1 MRSPASSILYSVLHA
16 FAAVLYLRSTV
27 PRLGCA
33 LMMNGVRVVDLTT
46 EIAGPYCSKL
56 LADAGADVVKVEPPG
71 GDPLRHWGSGALF
84 EYLNTSKRS
93 VTGDAWELATS
104 ADILVSGERV
114 DTAALWAENPSVVV
128 VVVTPFGC
136 TGPWSDRASTEFTL
150 QAACGSIGQRGLPD
164 LPPLSAGGRVGEWMS
179 GTFAALGAI
188 AAHREAVRSG
198 VGEFIDVAMLDCMAA
213 TMVTYPSVFASFAGW
228 PRVAGTGRTIEVP
241 SIEPTQDG
249 YFVVTTNSAQQFQDF
264 LIMIERPDLM
274 DDADLPQ
281 VAKRFRR
288 REEFLTAVHG
298 YTTQHTTAE
307 VLEAAALLRI
317 PAGPLLN
324 GSTMTEFEQFVAR
337 GVFVPGPSGRF
348 PQPRVPYRVSSEAP
362 QPFKA
367 APDLGQ
373 HEGSID
379 WAPGRIAA
387 RRTRTDSTRGVGED
401 GWRLPLAGVRIVDC
415 TAWWAGP
422 VTTAALAALGA
433 DVIKVESLT
442 RPDNMRFASTRP
454 PSHDGWWEW
463 SPIFHAAN
471 LGKRGVTFD
480 LSRPEGAEMLE
491 RLLKT
496 ADILVENFTP
506 RVMEQFGFDWDRVH
520 ALNDELIMVRMP
532 AFGLDGPWRDRTGF
546 AQTMECL
553 TGMAWLTGFAEGPPV
568 LVRGACDPLAG
579 MHAAIAT
586 MLALI
591 ARDRDG
597 DGRLVEAAMVE
608 SVLNTAAEQ
617 IVEYFSS
624 GTLLSRDGN
633 RGPCAAPQGV
643 YPCAGDDEWVA
654 VAVASDEQWRSLQA
668 LLGNPSWVLPGA
680 FSTAAGRRAAHD
692 AIDRELSSWTRK
704 HPADKVAQMFL
715 DAGIP
720 SAVVVPPRDVAA
732 NPQLRHR
739 RLFEVE
745 HHPVTGDHEVPTL
758 PFRFSRVEHWLRS
771 PAPTLGGDNDSVLE
785 ELGYSPEE
793 RRRLHEAGHV
803 GAVPLGI

>member
-1 MRSPASSILYSVLHA
+1 ML
-16 FAAVLYLRSTV
+16 
-27 PRLGCA
+27 
-33 LMMNGVRVVDLTT
+33 NGVRVVDCTT

-56 LADAGADVVKVEPPG
+56 LADAGADVVKAEPPA
-71 GDPLRHWGSGALF
+71 GDPLRQWGSGALF

-93 VTGDAWELATS
+93 VRGGALELATS
-104 ADILVSGERV
+104 ADILVSGQRV
-114 DTAALWAENPSVVV
+114 DAAALWADNPSLVVV
-128 VVVTPFGC
+128 VITPFGC
-136 TGPWSDRASTEFTL
+136 TGPWSDRPSTEFTL

-164 LPPLSAGGRVGEWMS
+164 QPPLSAGGRLGEWLS
-179 GTFAALGAI
+179 GTYAALGAI

-198 VGEFIDVAMLDCMAA
+198 VGELIDVAMLDCMAV

-228 PRVAGTGRTIEVP
+228 PKASGTGRTIEVP
-241 SIEPTQDG
+241 SIEPTRDG

-264 LIMIERPDLM
+264 LLMIERPDLTN
-274 DDADLPQ
+274 DPDLPQ

-288 REEFLTAVHG
+288 REEFLSAVHQ

-337 GVFVPGPSGRF
+337 SVFVPGPSGRF
-348 PQPRVPYRVSSEAP
+348 LQPRVPYRVSGEAP
-362 QPFKA
+362 QPFDA

-373 HEGSID
+373 HDGSID
-379 WAPGRIAA
+379 WTPRAETASGA
-387 RRTRTDSTRGVGED
+387 RTDTAPPVDDDR
-401 GWRLPLAGVRIVDC
+401 WRLPLAGVRIVDC

-454 PSHDGWWEW
+454 SSEDRWWEW

-471 LGKRGVTFD
+471 TGKRGVTFD

-491 RLLKT
+491 RLLRT

-520 ALNDELIMVRMP
+520 ALNGELIMVRMP

-553 TGMAWLTGFAEGPPV
+553 TGMSWLTGFGDGPPV

-579 MHAAIAT
+579 MHAAFAT
-586 MLALI
+586 MLALV
-591 ARDRDG
+591 ARDRRG
-597 DGRLVEAAMVE
+597 GGRLVEAAMVE
-608 SVLNTAAEQ
+608 SVLNAAAEQ
-617 IVEYFSS
+617 VVEYSSS
-624 GTLLSRDGN
+624 GTLLGRDGN
-633 RGPCAAPQGV
+633 RGPSAAPQGV
-643 YPCAGDDEWVA
+643 YPCAGDDEWIA
-654 VAVASDEQWRSLQA
+654 VAVASDEQWRSLRA
-668 LLGNPSWVLPGA
+668 LLGSPSWMRNDDYS
-680 FSTAAGRRAAHD
+680 STAGRRVAHD
-692 AIDRELSSWTRK
+692 AIDRELSSWTRQ
-704 HPADKVAQMFL
+704 HRVERIAEMLL

-720 SAVVVPPRDVAA
+720 SAPVIPPRDIAA

-758 PFRFSRVEHWLRS
+758 PFRYSRVDHWLRS
-771 PAPTLGGDNDSVLE
+771 PAPTLGRDNDSVLE
-785 ELGYSPEE
+785 DLGYSRAETQ
-793 RRRLHEAGHV
+793 RLYEAGHI
-803 GAVPLGI
+803 GAVPMGM

>member
-1 MRSPASSILYSVLHA
+1 ML
-16 FAAVLYLRSTV
+16 
-27 PRLGCA
+27 
-33 LMMNGVRVVDLTT
+33 NDVRVVDCTT

-56 LADAGADVVKVEPPG
+56 LADAGADVVKVEPPA
-71 GDPLRHWGSGALF
+71 GDPLRHWSSGALF
-84 EYLNTSKRS
+84 EYLNASKRS
-93 VTGDAWELATS
+93 VRGEALELAAS
-104 ADILVSGERV
+104 SDILVSGQRV
-114 DTAALWAENPSVVV
+114 DAAALWAENPSLVVV
-128 VVVTPFGC
+128 VITPFGC
-136 TGPWSDRASTEFTL
+136 TGPWSDRQSTEFTL

-164 LPPLSAGGRVGEWMS
+164 LPPLSAGGRLGEWLT
-179 GTFAALGAI
+179 GTYAALGAV

-198 VGEFIDVAMLDCMAA
+198 VGELIDVAMLDCMAVS
-213 TMVTYPSVFASFAGW
+213 MVTYPSVFASFAGW
-228 PRVAGTGRTIEVP
+228 PKAAGTGRTIEVP
-241 SIEPTQDG
+241 SIEPTRDG

-264 LIMIERPDLM
+264 LLMIERPDLM
-274 DDADLPQ
+274 DDPDLPQ

-288 REEFLTAVHG
+288 RDEFLSAVHQ

-324 GSTMTEFEQFVAR
+324 GSTMAEFEQFVAR
-337 GVFVPGPSGRF
+337 GVFVPSPSGRF
-348 PQPRVPYRVSSEAP
+348 LQPRVPYRVSSEAP
-362 QPFKA
+362 QPFDV

-373 HEGSID
+373 HDGSID
-379 WAPGRIAA
+379 WAPRPGSA
-387 RRTRTDSTRGVGED
+387 RSARTDTARGVDDE

-454 PSHDGWWEW
+454 SSEDRWWEW
-463 SPIFHAAN
+463 GPIFHAAN
-471 LGKRGVTFD
+471 IGKRGVTFD

-491 RLLKT
+491 RLLRT

-520 ALNDELIMVRMP
+520 ALNGELIMVRMP

-553 TGMAWLTGFAEGPPV
+553 TGMSWLTGFADGPPV

-579 MHAAIAT
+579 MHAAFAT

-591 ARDRDG
+591 ARDRRG
-597 DGRLVEAAMVE
+597 GGRLVEAAMVE
-608 SVLNTAAEQ
+608 SVLNAAAEQ
-617 IVEYFSS
+617 VVEYSSS
-624 GTLLSRDGN
+624 GTLLDRDGN
-633 RGPCAAPQGV
+633 RGPSAAPQGV
-643 YPCAGDDEWVA
+643 YPCAGADEWIA
-654 VAVASDEQWRSLQA
+654 VAVASDEQWRSLRA
-668 LLGNPSWVLPGA
+668 LLGSPSWMRRDDYSV
-680 FSTAAGRRAAHD
+680 AAGRRVAHD
-692 AIDRELSSWTRK
+692 AIDRELSSWTRQ
-704 HPADKVAQMFL
+704 HRVERIVQMFL

-720 SAVVVPPRDVAA
+720 SAAVIPPRDIAA

-758 PFRFSRVEHWLRS
+758 PFRYSRVDHWLRS
-771 PAPTLGGDNDSVLE
+771 PAPTLGRDNDSVLE
-785 ELGYSPEE
+785 ELGYSREE
-793 RRRLHEAGHV
+793 TWRLHEAGHV
-803 GAVPLGI
+803 GAVPKGI

>member
-1 MRSPASSILYSVLHA
+1 MLD
-16 FAAVLYLRSTV
+16 
-27 PRLGCA
+27 
-33 LMMNGVRVVDLTT
+33 GVRVVDCTT

-56 LADAGADVVKVEPPG
+56 LADAGADVVKVEPAG
-71 GDPLRHWGSGALF
+71 GDPLRHWSSGALF
-84 EYLNTSKRS
+84 EYLNSSKRS
-93 VTGDAWELATS
+93 VTGDALELATS
-104 ADILVSGERV
+104 ADILVSGQRV
-114 DTAALWAENPSVVV
+114 DTAALWAEHPSLVVV
-128 VVVTPFGC
+128 VITPFGC

-164 LPPLSAGGRVGEWMS
+164 LPPLSAGGRLGEWTS
-179 GTFAALGAI
+179 GTYAALGAI

-198 VGEFIDVAMLDCMAA
+198 IGEFIDVAMLDCMAV
-213 TMVTYPSVFASFAGW
+213 TMVTYPSVFASFAGR
-228 PRVAGTGRTIEVP
+228 PKVAGTGRTIEVP

-264 LIMIERPDLM
+264 LLMIERPDLA
-274 DDADLPQ
+274 DDPDLPQ

-288 REEFLTAVHG
+288 RDEFLSAVHQ

-337 GVFVPGPSGRF
+337 KVFVPSPSGRF
-348 PQPRVPYRVSSEAP
+348 PQPRVPYRVSSETP
-362 QPFKA
+362 RPFES

-373 HEGSID
+373 HDGLID
-379 WAPGRIAA
+379 WPPRGGTAA
-387 RRTRTDSTRGVGED
+387 AAGPHSAQGVDND
-401 GWRLPLAGVRIVDC
+401 GWRLPLAGVRVVDC

-442 RPDNMRFASTRP
+442 RPDNMRFASTQ
-454 PSHDGWWEW
+454 PSTYDRWWEW

-471 LGKRGVTFD
+471 IGKRGVTFD
-480 LSRPEGAEMLE
+480 LSRPEGADMLE

-496 ADILVENFTP
+496 ADVLVENFTP

-553 TGMAWLTGFAEGPPV
+553 TGMSWLTGFAEGPPV

-579 MHAAIAT
+579 MHAAFAT
-586 MLALI
+586 TLALI
-591 ARDRDG
+591 ARDRHG
-597 DGRLVEAAMVE
+597 GGRLVEAAMVE
-608 SVLNTAAEQ
+608 SVLNAAAEQ
-617 IVEYFSS
+617 VVEYFSS
-624 GTLLSRDGN
+624 GTLLIRDGN
-633 RGPCAAPQGV
+633 RSPSAAPQGV
-643 YPCAGDDEWVA
+643 YPCAGDDEWAA
-654 VAVASDEQWRSLQA
+654 VAIESDEQWRSLRA
-668 LLGNPSWVLPGA
+668 LLGNPSWMRNDDLSVA
-680 FSTAAGRRAAHD
+680 SGRRAAHD
-692 AIDRELSSWTRK
+692 AIDRELSSWTRQ
-704 HPADKVAQMFL
+704 HPAEKMVQMFL

-720 SAVVVPPRDVAA
+720 SAVVIPPRDVAE

-745 HHPVTGDHEVPTL
+745 RHPVTGDHEVPTL
-758 PFRFSRVEHWLRS
+758 PFRFSRVDHWLRS
-771 PAPTLGGDNDSVLE
+771 PAPTLGRDNDSVLE
-785 ELGYSPEE
+785 ELGYSREE
-793 RRRLHEAGHV
+793 TQRLHEGGHI
-803 GAVPLGI
+803 GAMPMGL

>member
-1 MRSPASSILYSVLHA
+1 MLE
-16 FAAVLYLRSTV
+16 
-27 PRLGCA
+27 
-33 LMMNGVRVVDLTT
+33 GVRVVDCTT

-56 LADAGADVVKVEPPG
+56 LADAGADVVKVEPRA

-93 VTGDAWELATS
+93 VQDDALELATS

-114 DTAALWAENPSVVV
+114 DTAALWAENPSLVVV
-128 VVVTPFGC
+128 VLTPFGC
-136 TGPWSDRASTEFTL
+136 TGPWSDDPSSEFTL

-164 LPPLSAGGRVGEWMS
+164 LPPLSAGGRLGEWMS
-179 GTFAALGAI
+179 GTYAALAAI
-188 AAHREAVRSG
+188 AAHREAIRSG
-198 VGEFIDVAMLDCMAA
+198 LGEFIDVAMLDCMAV

-228 PRVAGTGRTIEVP
+228 PNVAGTGRTIEVP
-241 SIEPTQDG
+241 SIEPTRDG

-264 LIMIERPDLM
+264 LLMIERPDLM
-274 DDADLPQ
+274 DDPDLPQ

-288 REEFLTAVHG
+288 RGEFLSAVHR
-298 YTTQHTTAE
+298 YTTRHTTAE
-307 VLEAAALLRI
+307 ALEAAALLRI

-337 GVFVPGPSGRF
+337 TVFVPGPSGRF
-348 PQPRVPYRVSSEAP
+348 LQPRVPYRVSGQAP
-362 QPFKA
+362 QPFTV

-373 HEGSID
+373 HDGSVD
-379 WAPGRIAA
+379 WA
-387 RRTRTDSTRGVGED
+387 TRMGSASGTRAETAQGVDDDD

-433 DVIKVESLT
+433 DVIKVESVT

-454 PSHDGWWEW
+454 SSHDQWWEW

-471 LGKRGVTFD
+471 IGKRGVTFD
-480 LSRPEGAEMLE
+480 LSRSEGAEMLE
-491 RLLKT
+491 RLLKN

-553 TGMAWLTGFAEGPPV
+553 TGMSWLTGFAEGPPV

-579 MHAAIAT
+579 MHAAFAT
-586 MLALI
+586 LLALI
-591 ARDRDG
+591 TRDRHG
-597 DGRLVEAAMVE
+597 GGTLVEVAMVE
-608 SVLNTAAEQ
+608 SVLNAAAEQ
-617 IVEYFSS
+617 VVEYFSS
-624 GTLLSRDGN
+624 GTLLGRDGN
-633 RGPCAAPQGV
+633 RGRSAAPQGV
-643 YPCAGDDEWVA
+643 YPCAGDDEWIA
-654 VAVASDEQWRSLQA
+654 VAVTSDGQWRSLTA
-668 LLGNPSWVLPGA
+668 LLGNPSWVRNDD
-680 FSTAAGRRAAHD
+680 FSVAAGRRAAHD
-692 AIDRELSSWTRK
+692 AIDGELSSWTRQY
-704 HPADKVAQMFL
+704 PAENMVRMFL
-715 DAGIP
+715 DVGIP
-720 SAVVVPPRDVAA
+720 AAVVIPPRDVAR

-758 PFRFSRVEHWLRS
+758 PFRFSRVDHWLRS
-771 PAPTLGGDNDSVLE
+771 PAPTLGRDNDSVLE
-785 ELGYSPEE
+785 ELGYSPAETQ
-793 RRRLHEAGHV
+793 RLREAGHV
-803 GAVPLGI
+803 GVVPRDM

>member
-1 MRSPASSILYSVLHA
+1 MLD
-16 FAAVLYLRSTV
+16 
-27 PRLGCA
+27 
-33 LMMNGVRVVDLTT
+33 GVRVVDCTT

-56 LADAGADVVKVEPPG
+56 LADAGADVVKVEPPARRSTSSLG
-71 GDPLRHWGSGALF
+71 LGRTLRIPQHVEAI
-84 EYLNTSKRS
+84 RP
-93 VTGDAWELATS
+93 GDAWELATS

-114 DTAALWAENPSVVV
+114 DAAALWAENPSAGCRRDHAIRLYGPLVRSCRAPSSPCRLRAGPSGSVASRTCHLFRQVVV
-128 VVVTPFGC
+128 SVSGC
-136 TGPWSDRASTEFTL
+136 RVPTQRSGP
-150 QAACGSIGQRGLPD
+150 
-164 LPPLSAGGRVGEWMS
+164 
-179 GTFAALGAI
+179 I

-198 VGEFIDVAMLDCMAA
+198 VGELVDVAMLDCMAV

-228 PRVAGTGRTIEVP
+228 PKVAGTGRTIEVP
-241 SIEPTQDG
+241 SIEPTRDG

-264 LIMIERPDLM
+264 LLMIERPDLM
-274 DDADLPQ
+274 DDPDLPQ

-288 REEFLTAVHG
+288 REEFLSAVHR

-348 PQPRVPYRVSSEAP
+348 LQPRVPYRVSSEAP
-362 QPFKA
+362 QPFEA

-373 HEGSID
+373 HDGSID
-379 WAPGRIAA
+379 WAPRPED
-387 RRTRTDSTRGVGED
+387 RQWRTRTDTARGVDDD

-454 PSHDGWWEW
+454 SSHDRWWEW

-471 LGKRGVTFD
+471 IGKRGVTFD

-491 RLLKT
+491 RLLRT

-553 TGMAWLTGFAEGPPV
+553 TGMSWLTGFAEGPPV

-579 MHAAIAT
+579 MHAAFAT

-597 DGRLVEAAMVE
+597 GGRLVEAAMVE
-608 SVLNTAAEQ
+608 SVLNAAAEQ
-617 IVEYFSS
+617 VVEYSSS
-624 GTLLSRDGN
+624 GTLLGRDGN
-633 RGPCAAPQGV
+633 RGPSAAPQGV
-643 YPCAGDDEWVA
+643 YPCAGDDEWIA
-654 VAVASDEQWRSLQA
+654 VAVASDEQWRSLRA
-668 LLGNPSWVLPGA
+668 LLGNPSWMRNDD

-692 AIDRELSSWTRK
+692 AIDRELSSWTRE
-704 HPADKVAQMFL
+704 HPAEKMVQMFL

-720 SAVVVPPRDVAA
+720 SAVVIPPRDIAA

-758 PFRFSRVEHWLRS
+758 PFRFSRVDHWLRS
-771 PAPTLGGDNDSVLE
+771 PAPTLGRDNDSVLE
-785 ELGYSPEE
+785 ELGYS
-793 RRRLHEAGHV
+793 RRRDAALARGGPRRCSSHGHMRPWAGSLLVRGRSPQPFHDD
-803 GAVPLGI
+803 AAFSAAQR